1 MKTGLCRCK
10 CVLSLSD
17 VQWSKEEGDIQES
30 PLGCESI
37 SFGLRR
43 PAASQQKTSPPASCN
58 PVTTPPPHRP
68 SITQRGVYY
77 PTCRMEGHRDR
88 FVLSDRGSSEASMSC
103 CLTNVDMMKEEIL
116 IAALSHINNKQN
128 YLMDVHLCT
137 CGSLSICKYADLDY
151 SSQT

>member
-1 MKTGLCRCK
+1 MCSQSVWRPVKQRGRWHSGVTPRLWIN
-10 CVLSLSD
+10 
-17 VQWSKEEGDIQES
+17 QFWSPATSSFPTKDI
-30 PLGCESI
+30 P
-37 SFGLRR
+37 
-43 PAASQQKTSPPASCN
+43 PPASCN